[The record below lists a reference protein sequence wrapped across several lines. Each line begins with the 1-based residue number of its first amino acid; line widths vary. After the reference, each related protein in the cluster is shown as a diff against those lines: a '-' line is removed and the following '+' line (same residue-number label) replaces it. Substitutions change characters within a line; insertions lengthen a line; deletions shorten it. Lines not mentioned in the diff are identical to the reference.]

1 MPIKYRNGKSKEYS
15 ASQPEPE
22 IPPEPEIQ
30 NEEIVIEPSPPPPS
44 QEAPQYDET
53 PQYEE
58 ENKNEYEEENKNEW
72 ELGEEDARNIAM
84 IIVSIAS
91 FMPYW
96 PAKKRE
102 LEEKYGSIE
111 EFRAQYEE
119 NLRKALGHPWVQK
132 VVRNISWI
140 QHLTLIPF
148 LIQTFELFSPPK
160 EHKENEERIENVE
173 IPQPTQSNQSVP
185 EYTPPQRIVEG
196 AFTIND

>member
-1 MPIKYRNGKSKEYS
+1 MPIKYRNGKSREYL
-15 ASQPEPE
+15 APQPEPE

-30 NEEIVIEPSPPPPS
+30 NEEIVIEHSTPPPPSPS
-44 QEAPQYDET
+44 QEAPQYEET

-58 ENKNEYEEENKNEW
+58 ETENGW

-84 IIVSIAS
+84 IIVSVAS
-91 FMPYW
+91 FFPYW

-119 NLRKALGHPWVQK
+119 NLRKALGHPWVRK
-132 VVRNISWI
+132 VVQNISWL

-148 LIQTFELFSPPK
+148 LVQTFELFAPPK
-160 EHKENEERIENVE
+160 EPKENEERIENVE
-173 IPQPTQSNQSVP
+173 IPTPTQSVP
-185 EYTPPQRIVEG
+185 ENRQQQIVEG
-196 AFTIND
+196 VFTIHD

>member
-1 MPIKYRNGKSKEYS
+1 MPIKYGRTP
-15 ASQPEPE
+15 QPEPE

-30 NEEIVIEPSPPPPS
+30 NEEIVVEPSPPPP
-44 QEAPQYDET
+44 PQET
-53 PQYEE
+53 PQYESPEVE
-58 ENKNEYEEENKNEW
+58 EVEKTEETENGW

-84 IIVSIAS
+84 VIISMAS
-91 FMPYW
+91 FFPYW

-132 VVRNISWI
+132 VVRNISWL

-148 LIQTFELFSPPK
+148 LVQTFELFAPPSK
-160 EHKENEERIENVE
+160 QEEKIENVE
-173 IPQPTQSNQSVP
+173 IPPPQPTQSPP
-185 EYTPPQRIVEG
+185 ETIYTPSKQQIVEG
-196 AFTIND
+196 AFTIHD